1 MSTEYGRLGTEVVQS
16 FRNNNGIFTP
26 KDIYELDA
34 ENKWTNFGQLELI
47 QTQTYSSTV
56 STVDFTSI
64 QEDVYDVH
72 FMTFS
77 QMSGANDNVATM
89 NIRFYENG
97 VVENANYQ
105 VARQNAGLNPSVGF
119 NEDKN
124 TSSDRI
130 KTLFGSGTATGE
142 NDGGYAYFYNLGDST
157 KYSFCSFHTV
167 GLTNEAYF
175 MSAFGQGVLPQTSH
189 VDGIQVKVDSGNY
202 NDFLVSLYGIR
213 SF

>member
-1 MSTEYGRLGTEVVQS
+1 MSTEYGRIGTEVAQS

-26 KDIYELDA
+26 KDILELDA

-167 GLTNEAYF
+167 GLTNEAYL
-175 MSAFGQGVLPQTSH
+175 MSAFGLGVLPQTSH